1 MFLRFCKLHLNNGC
15 NEAKNCKVLTFGCV
29 LLTAPR
35 LEFAFLNCIN
45 FVLSSEALLFYLA
58 CDLCFES
65 TVKIER
71 LALGRTG
78 KQKGAGAGKKAL
90 ISVVVRVALN
100 QHSRSLPV
108 SLS

>member
-1 MFLRFCKLHLNNGC
+1 MLLRFYDLHPNNGC
-15 NEAKNCKVLTFGCV
+15 NGAKNCKVLTFGCV

-65 TVKIER
+65 TGKIER
-71 LALGRTG
+71 QALGRAG
-78 KQKGAGAGKKAL
+78 KQKGEGKKAL